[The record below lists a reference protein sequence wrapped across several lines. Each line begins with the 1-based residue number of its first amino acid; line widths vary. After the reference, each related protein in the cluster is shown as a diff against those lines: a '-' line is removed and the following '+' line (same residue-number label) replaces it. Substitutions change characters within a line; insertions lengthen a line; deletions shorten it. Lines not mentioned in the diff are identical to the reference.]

1 MTPQTLIKLR
11 AILRNIHDYG
21 CIEELLG
28 WDQQVMM
35 PTKGMEARS
44 RQLGL
49 VAELAH
55 NTICSNELGDL
66 LEEAYEVVAEGS
78 QEAAMVREAQRDREI
93 ALRLP
98 APLVKKITE
107 VTAEAHARWVKARVK
122 DDFGVFAP
130 ILKEIVALKR
140 EQASALMR
148 EDTKHPYDTLMD
160 EYEPNATVE
169 WMDPLVERAASV
181 AQKVYEEV
189 QGSTVSRPGLPA
201 GSFDLDGQKVFCGK
215 LLEWIGFDME
225 AGRLDA
231 SVHPFTCGF
240 DPGDVRLT
248 TRYNADEPFMAFFST
263 LHEGGHGLYEQGLP
277 KEHVGTPLAQALSLG
292 LHESQ
297 SRFWENRIGRS
308 LSFWR
313 FAESALKKIFPRLPP
328 EVTPENIY
336 FAVNRV
342 EASLCRTES
351 DEVTYN
357 LHIALRYELEKA
369 LLIGDLEVDDL
380 EDTWNCGMEKYLGV
394 RPRSPKEGVL
404 QDIHW
409 SMGLFGYFGTYLL
422 GNLYAAQWA
431 QAMENDMARTS
442 VSRDLENAS
451 SASSDLTKL
460 DHLIEK
466 GEFLFIRD
474 WLKSNIHSHGRRYP
488 ADELSRRLIGGLDS
502 RYFESYIK
510 KKYSRLYNIEV

>member
-1 MTPQTLIKLR
+1 MFPKTLIKLKTV
-11 AILRNIHDYG
+11 LRNIHDYG

-35 PTKGMEARS
+35 PPKGMEARS

-55 NTICSNELGDL
+55 KAMCSDELGDL
-66 LEEAYEVVAEGS
+66 LKQASEVVVEGS
-78 QEAAMVREAQRDREI
+78 QEAAMVREAQRDRKI

-107 VTAEAHARWVKARVK
+107 VTAEAHVHWVQARNK
-122 DDFGVFAP
+122 DDFDVFAP
-130 ILKEIVALKR
+130 VLKEIVALKR

-148 EDTKHPYDTLMD
+148 EETKHPYDTLMD
-160 EYEPNATVE
+160 QYEPNATVE

-181 AQKVYEEV
+181 SQKVYEAV
-189 QGSTVSRPGLPA
+189 QGSKVSGPGIPA

-231 SVHPFTCGF
+231 SVHPFTCAF

-248 TRYNADEPFMAFFST
+248 TRYSVDEPFMAFFST

-277 KEHVGTPLAQALSLG
+277 KDYVGTPLAQALSLG

-297 SRFWENRIGRS
+297 SRFWENQIGRRF
-308 LSFWR
+308 SFWQY
-313 FAESALKKIFPRLPP
+313 AEPELKKIFPRLPA
-328 EVTPENIY
+328 EVTPENL
-336 FAVNRV
+336 FFSVNRV
-342 EASLCRTES
+342 EASFLRTES

-369 LLIGDLEVDDL
+369 LLTGELEVNDL
-380 EDTWNCGMEKYLGV
+380 EDEWNNGMEKLLGI
-394 RPRSPKEGVL
+394 RPKCPREGVL

-422 GNLYAAQWA
+422 GNLYSAQWA
-431 QAMENDMARTS
+431 QALENDLEDKS
-442 VSRDLENAS
+442 VSRGQENPAS
-451 SASSDLTKL
+451 SSPPLSKL
-460 DHLIEK
+460 DQLIQE
-466 GEFLFIRD
+466 GDFLSIRD
-474 WLKSNIHSHGRRYP
+474 WLRRNIHIHGRRYS
-488 ADELSRRLIGGLDS
+488 ADELSRRLIGSLDS
-502 RYFESYIK
+502 KYFESYIK